1 MHDKK
6 TREDG
11 ASHLD
16 MLNGPI
22 AIKMVWFALPVAGTA
37 FLQQL
42 LNAADVAV
50 VGRFASSTAL
60 AAVGANAF
68 IINLMINLF
77 VGLSVGANVVIARL
91 LGERDEER
99 VSRAVHTS
107 IAVSLLSG
115 VLLAVVG
122 WLGAED
128 ILSWLHTP
136 QGIMPLAVLYFR
148 IYFLGMPFLMLM
160 NFAAAI
166 LRSKGDTRRPL
177 FVMAASGVVNVLLN
191 LFFVIRLHMSVE
203 GVAIATLVSSVLSSF
218 MLVRILCREHG
229 MLRLDLRKVRIHW
242 DVLRS
247 IAVIGIPAGVQGML
261 FNFSNV
267 LIQGGINSLGATA
280 IAANTVSLNYD
291 YFCFFVANA
300 FAQAGTS
307 FLSQNHGARLYRR
320 CRRVIRDTILLGAGG
335 TMVVSFLF
343 VLFAAPLSSLFTSDA
358 DVIKLSVERIAIVLT
373 FYTVH
378 SCNET
383 ISGLLRALGHS
394 LTPTLVCVVFI
405 CGVRLFW
412 LYRVFPTN
420 PTLGFLSCCYPV
432 SWVVNA
438 TVLFCVF
445 FWILKKKRPL
455 SPREVAGAA

>member
-1 MHDKK
+1 MQDNKMK
-6 TREDG
+6 ERE

-16 MLNGPI
+16 MLSGPI

-50 VGRFASSTAL
+50 VGRYASSTAL

-91 LGERDEER
+91 LGEQDSER
-99 VSRAVHTS
+99 CSRAVHTS
-107 IAVSLLSG
+107 IALSIVSG
-115 VLLAVVG
+115 ILLAVVG
-122 WLGAED
+122 WLDAEP
-128 ILSWLHTP
+128 ILGRLDTP
-136 QGIMPLAVLYFR
+136 AEIMPLAVFYFR
-148 IYFLGMPFLMLM
+148 IYFLGMPFMMLM

-177 FVMAASGVVNVLLN
+177 FVMALSGIVNVVLN
-191 LFFVIRLHMSVE
+191 LFFVIRCHMSVE
-203 GVAIATLVSSVLSSF
+203 GVAIATLVSSVLSSV
-218 MLVRILCREHG
+218 MLVHLLRHEPG
-229 MLRLDLRKVRIHW
+229 MLRLQLTRVRIHW
-242 DVLRS
+242 DMLRS
-247 IAVIGIPAGVQGML
+247 IAVIGVPAGVQGML

-291 YFCFFVANA
+291 YFCYFVANA

-307 FLSQNHGARLYRR
+307 FLSQNHGARLYSR
-320 CRRVIRDTILLGAGG
+320 CRRVIRDTILLGAGS
-335 TMVVSFLF
+335 TLAVSLVFVFLA
-343 VLFAAPLSSLFTSDA
+343 VPLSGLFSSDA
-358 DVIKLSVERIAIVLT
+358 EVVRLSAQRIAIVLT
-373 FYTVH
+373 FYAVH

-383 ISGLLRALGHS
+383 LSGLLRALGHS

-405 CGVRLFW
+405 CGVRLLW
-412 LYRVFPTN
+412 LYLVFPTN
-420 PTLGFLSCCYPV
+420 RTLGFLSYCYPV

-445 FWILKKKRPL
+445 FWILKHSPL
-455 SPREVAGAA
+455 RRGCAI

>member
-1 MHDKK
+1 MPDND
-6 TREDG
+6 TARRE

-16 MLNGPI
+16 MLSGPI

-50 VGRFASSTAL
+50 VGRYASSTAL

-91 LGERDEER
+91 LGEGDQER

-107 IAVSLLSG
+107 IAISIVSGL
-115 VLLAVVG
+115 LLAAIG
-122 WLGAED
+122 WLGAER
-128 ILSWLHTP
+128 ILDWLDTP
-136 QGIMPLAVLYFR
+136 TEIMPLAVLYFR

-160 NFAAAI
+160 NFSAAI

-177 FVMAASGVVNVLLN
+177 FVMAGSGVVNVLLN
-191 LFFVIRLHMSVE
+191 LIFVVRFHMSVE
-203 GVAIATLVSSVLSSF
+203 GVAIATLVSSMLSST
-218 MLVRILCREHG
+218 MLLYILCHEQG
-229 MLRLDLRKVRIHW
+229 MLKLRLQKVRFHW
-242 DVLRS
+242 DVLWS
-247 IAVIGIPAGVQGML
+247 IAAIGIPAGVQGML

-291 YFCFFVANA
+291 YFCYFVCNA

-307 FLSQNHGARLYRR
+307 FLSQNHGARLYSR
-320 CRRVIRDTILLGAGG
+320 CRRVIRDTILLGAGS
-335 TMVVSFLF
+335 TLVVSLLF
-343 VLFAAPLSSLFTSDA
+343 VFLAEPLSGLFTSDA
-358 DVIKLSVERIAIVLT
+358 QVISLSAQRIAIVLS

-383 ISGLLRALGHS
+383 LSGLLRALGHS
-394 LTPTLVCVVFI
+394 LTPTLVCVIFI
-405 CGVRLFW
+405 CGVRLVW

-432 SWVVNA
+432 SWMVNA

-445 FWILKKKRPL
+445 FCILKRSPL
-455 SPREVAGAA
+455 RRIRVD

>member
-1 MHDKK
+1 MQNDKAQV
-6 TREDG
+6 RE

-16 MLNGPI
+16 MLSGPI
-22 AIKMVWFALPVAGTA
+22 AIKMIWFALPVAGTA

-50 VGRFASSTAL
+50 VGRYASSSAL

-68 IINLMINLF
+68 IINLMVNLF

-91 LGERDEER
+91 LGEQDGER

-107 IAVSLLSG
+107 IALSIASG
-115 VLLAVVG
+115 LLLAVIG
-122 WLGAED
+122 WWGAET
-128 ILSWLHTP
+128 ILAWLDTP
-136 QGIMPLAVLYFR
+136 QEIMGLAVLYFR
-148 IYFLGMPFLMLM
+148 IYFLGMPFMMLM

-177 FVMAASGVVNVLLN
+177 FVMAASGVVNVILN
-191 LFFVIRLHMSVE
+191 LFFVIRCHMSVE
-203 GVAIATLVSSVLSSF
+203 GVAIATLVSSVLSSV
-218 MLVRILCREHG
+218 MLVIILQRERG
-229 MLRLDLRKVRIHW
+229 MLKLNLRQVRIHW
-242 DVLRS
+242 DVLKS
-247 IAVIGIPAGVQGML
+247 IAVIGVPAGVQGML

-291 YFCFFVANA
+291 YFCYFICNA

-307 FLSQNHGARLYRR
+307 FLSQNHGAKLYSR
-320 CRRVIRDTILLGAGG
+320 CRRVIRDTVLLGAGSSL
-335 TMVVSFLF
+335 VASLVCVFL
-343 VLFAAPLSSLFTSDA
+343 ATPLSALFTSDPE
-358 DVIKLSVERIAIVLT
+358 VIRLSAQRIVIVLS
-373 FYTVH
+373 FYAVH

-383 ISGLLRALGHS
+383 LSGLLRALGHS
-394 LTPTLVCVVFI
+394 LTPTLICVVFI
-405 CGVRLFW
+405 CGMRLLW
-412 LYRVFPTN
+412 LYLVFPAN

-438 TVLFCVF
+438 TVMFCVF
-445 FWILKKKRPL
+445 FWILKHSPL
-455 SPREVAGAA
+455 RRIKVG